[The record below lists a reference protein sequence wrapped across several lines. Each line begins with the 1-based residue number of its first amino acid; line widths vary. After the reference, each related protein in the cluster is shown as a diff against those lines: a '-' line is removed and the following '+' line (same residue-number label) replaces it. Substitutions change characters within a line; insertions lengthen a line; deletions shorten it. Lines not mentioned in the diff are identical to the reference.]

1 MEESV
6 GRNISAMKLF
16 TIIIPRFRHYI
27 ITAYEISQQYY
38 EDEKEE
44 LAGIGQE
51 NKFSRDMHRDVTCI
65 IICQIEKKLLEIF
78 FRDKI
83 TRKTSQCVAIAFV
96 DNTDF
101 M

>member
-1 MEESV
+1 
-6 GRNISAMKLF
+6 
-16 TIIIPRFRHYI
+16 
-27 ITAYEISQQYY
+27 
-38 EDEKEE
+38 
-44 LAGIGQE
+44 
-51 NKFSRDMHRDVTCI
+51 MHRDVTCI

-101 M
+101 MWEGENTQGQM